1 MIRDKHP
8 VEGLMDT
15 AMQSLKE
22 MIDVNTILGDPVEAI
37 DGSLII
43 PVSRVFM
50 GFAAGGSEFG
60 ESKEESMA
68 PFGGGSGAGIS
79 IKPVA
84 FLVVSQG
91 KVKLLPVGTEAFID
105 RIFDLVPP
113 LMNRMNANTI
123 NTNTTASST
132 MF

>member
-1 MIRDKHP
+1 MPDKHP

-22 MIDVNTILGDPVEAI
+22 MIDVNTILGDPIEAL

-60 ESKEESMA
+60 EPKEEQSA

-84 FLVVSQG
+84 FLVVGQG
-91 KVKLLPVGTEAFID
+91 KVRLLPVGSEAFID
-105 RIFDLVPP
+105 RIIDLIPP
-113 LMNRMNANTI
+113 LMNRTTNANM
-123 NTNTTASST
+123 NN
-132 MF
+132 MY

>member
-1 MIRDKHP
+1 MPDKHP

-22 MIDVNTILGDPVEAI
+22 MIDVNSILGDPVETI

-60 ESKEESMA
+60 EPNPEAKS

-79 IKPVA
+79 VRPVA

-105 RIFDLVPP
+105 RVFDLVPN
-113 LMNRMNANTI
+113 LVDRMTKNSVTSTVDN
-123 NTNTTASST
+123 NT

>member
-1 MIRDKHP
+1 MPDKHP

-22 MIDVNTILGDPVEAI
+22 MIDVNTILGDPVETI

-60 ESKEESMA
+60 EPNPELNLPLAE
-68 PFGGGSGAGIS
+68 GAVRGF
-79 IKPVA
+79 P
-84 FLVVSQG
+84 
-91 KVKLLPVGTEAFID
+91 
-105 RIFDLVPP
+105 
-113 LMNRMNANTI
+113 
-123 NTNTTASST
+123 
-132 MF
+132 

>member
-1 MIRDKHP
+1 MPDKHP

-22 MIDVNTILGDPVEAI
+22 MIDVNTILGDPVESI

-60 ESKEESMA
+60 EPTEQTKA

-79 IKPVA
+79 LRPVA

-105 RIFDLVPP
+105 RVFDLVPN
-113 LMNRMNANTI
+113 LMDRMASNSVTGAMDN
-123 NTNTTASST
+123 NTT

>member
-1 MIRDKHP
+1 MPDKHP

-22 MIDVNTILGDPVEAI
+22 MIDVNTILGDPVEAL

-60 ESKEESMA
+60 EPKEEQIA

-84 FLVVSQG
+84 FLVVGQG
-91 KVKLLPVGTEAFID
+91 KVRLLPVGSEAFID
-105 RIFDLVPP
+105 RIFDLIPP
-113 LMNRMNANTI
+113 LMNRTTNTNANM
-123 NTNTTASST
+123 NNN
-132 MF
+132 MY

>member
-1 MIRDKHP
+1 MMQERHP
-8 VEGLMDT
+8 VEGLMDS

-22 MIDVNTILGDPVEAI
+22 MIDVNTILCDPGEAI
-37 DGSLII
+37 DWSLII

-60 ESKEESMA
+60 EAKENVDS

-84 FLVVSQG
+84 FLVVGQG
-91 KVKLLPVGTEAFID
+91 KVRLLPVGSEAFID
-105 RIFDLVPP
+105 RVIDLLPP
-113 LMNRMNANTI
+113 LIDQMKANNYTG
-123 NTNTTASST
+123 S
-132 MF
+132 

>member
-1 MIRDKHP
+1 MPDKHP

-22 MIDVNTILGDPVEAI
+22 MIDVNTILGDPVEAL

-60 ESKEESMA
+60 EPKEEQIA

-84 FLVVSQG
+84 FLVVGQG
-91 KVKLLPVGTEAFID
+91 KVRLLPVGSEAFID
-105 RIFDLVPP
+105 RIFDLIPP
-113 LMNRMNANTI
+113 LMNRTT
-123 NTNTTASST
+123 NTNSN
-132 MF
+132 MNNNMY

>member
-1 MIRDKHP
+1 MPDKHP

-22 MIDVNTILGDPVEAI
+22 MIDVNTILGDPVEAL

-60 ESKEESMA
+60 EPKEEQIA

-84 FLVVSQG
+84 FLVVGQG
-91 KVKLLPVGTEAFID
+91 KVRLLPVGSEAFID
-105 RIFDLVPP
+105 RIIDLIPP
-113 LMNRMNANTI
+113 LMNRTTNAN
-123 NTNTTASST
+123 NT
-132 MF
+132 MY